1 MRHPPSIT
9 NNYKEAIMPD
19 SVQNLTL
26 GDPALNLQVVKQ
38 RTTVIVEPTSRA
50 GGAYDSAEI
59 TTVFTLN
66 NPQAEQSVEFILP
79 YVTEQ
84 FSASMGVVSNGEQSF
99 KNRLVRVGRVDGN
112 LDRVKPYLR
121 KIGYS
126 EESFD
131 TGKEIKAIAG
141 QFRAGTLQIPTG
153 QSIVKI
159 QMSVVVNPVTKEDGS
174 TVYVFKAYSPLPT
187 LGLAGGRVPLTL
199 ATHFKGDEAIRPQIT
214 KYEVTNPYGDGAV
227 NTPIQIIAQPF
238 GEDVSF
244 YWKWQSDPVVEF
256 EYHY

>member
-1 MRHPPSIT
+1 MAQPNQT
-9 NNYKEAIMPD
+9 
-19 SVQNLTL
+19 LTL
-26 GDPALNLQVVKQ
+26 GDPALNIQVVKQ
-38 RTTVIVEPTSRA
+38 RTTVVVEPTSRA
-50 GGAYDSAEI
+50 GGAYDSADI

-66 NPQAEQSVEFILP
+66 NPHTEEVSVEFILP
-79 YVTEQ
+79 YITEQ

-99 KNRLVRVGRVDGN
+99 KKRLARVGRIDGN
-112 LDRVKPYLR
+112 LERIKPYLR
-121 KIGYS
+121 KIGYA
-126 EESFD
+126 EDAFD
-131 TGKEIKAIAG
+131 TGKEIRDIAA
-141 QFRAGTLQIPTG
+141 QFRAGVLAIPAG
-153 QSIVKI
+153 QSTVKI
-159 QMSVVVNPVTKEDGS
+159 QMSVVVNSVTKEDQS
-174 TVYVFKAYSPLPT
+174 IVYTFKAYSPLPT

-199 ATHFKGDEAIRPQIT
+199 ATHFKGDETIRPQIT

>member
-1 MRHPPSIT
+1 MAQSAQT
-9 NNYKEAIMPD
+9 
-19 SVQNLTL
+19 LTL
-26 GDPALNLQVVKQ
+26 GDSSLNLQVVKQ
-38 RTTVIVEPTSRA
+38 RTTVVVEPTSRA

-59 TTVFTLN
+59 TTVLTFN
-66 NPQAEQSVEFILP
+66 NPKHDQSVEFILP

-112 LDRVKPYLR
+112 LERIKPYLR

-126 EESFD
+126 EDAFD
-131 TGKEIKAIAG
+131 TGKEIKTIAG
-141 QFRAGTLQIPTG
+141 KFRAGALLIPAG
-153 QSIVKI
+153 QSTVKI
-159 QMSVVVNPVTKEDGS
+159 QMSVVVNPTTKEDGS
-174 TVYVFKAYSPLPT
+174 VVYSFKAYSPLPT

-199 ATHFKGDEAIRPQIT
+199 ATHFKGDEATRPQIT

-238 GEDVSF
+238 GEDISF